1 MIKNGTPVTVET
13 DSKIIDEALL
23 YTLPDSEIAQI
34 SEWVK
39 KNIRAA
45 DRNYSGYTS
54 YGLKHELER
63 DTGIY
68 LTNDQFKHAMLL
80 AGFEPNDPDALNW
93 DFNIV
98 LTKTIIE
105 NPNPLFNWL
114 KQYEKEDSMIGDFA
128 RDTIAD
134 RDFPAM
140 ADYKIIRRYLER
152 CHAYDSYIRCFE
164 TAWERWEEHKRMVK
178 TCRKSENS

>member
-1 MIKNGTPVTVET
+1 MIKNGTPVTVEA
-13 DSKIIDEALL
+13 DSKIIDAALL
-23 YTLPDSEIAQI
+23 YALPDEKIAQI
-34 SEWVK
+34 SEWIK

-45 DRNYSGYTS
+45 DRNRSGYSS

-63 DTGIY
+63 DIGIY
-68 LTNDQFKHAMLL
+68 LTNNQFKHAMLL
-80 AGFEPNDPDALNW
+80 SGFVPNDPNALNW

-98 LTKTIIE
+98 LTRTIIE

-114 KQYEKEDSMIGDFA
+114 KQYEDEDSMVGDFA

-134 RDFPAM
+134 RGFPTM

-152 CHAYDSYIRCFE
+152 CHVCDSYMHCFE
-164 TAWERWEEHKRMVK
+164 ESWQRWENSQNRSGSMP
-178 TCRKSENS
+178 EN